1 MSSLY
6 IIILSV
12 ACFIVG
18 SLGTYLITSKEYK
31 KVVDDLFHRMTN
43 VMSINYILLSD
54 LKLMYYE
61 EGSEE
66 NFEKTL
72 NELVKETGKAL
83 EDMLDEDNL

>member
-12 ACFIVG
+12 GCFIVG
-18 SLGTYLITSKEYK
+18 SLGTYLITSKEYN
-31 KVVDDLFHRMTN
+31 KVVDDLFHKMTN